1 MPPWWLVD
9 QTGVYLVLSKWSWT
23 TNATKLFFWCYR
35 KIVWLHRKLLTWV
48 YSYGGGLNR
57 KNRKLLTWVYSYG
70 GGLKVL
76 GDYQLNSIA
85 KRMVIVFVGCIH
97 PWCIFEGPG
106 VFATPGTAKLML
118 QRQITKIS
126 RAAWWPC
133 ACLQFASKVSA
144 VHELEMGVIPGVSLE
159 GARAAFTATLNRPS
173 RIIMR
178 FGCHF
183 LHILHD
189 GLPWVSGC

>member
-1 MPPWWLVD
+1 MELDHQCNQTIFLMLQMASVDLSLFLWWWIE
-9 QTGVYLVLSKWSWT
+9 GVGRLPTEQHCKKDGDS
-23 TNATKLFFWCYR
+23 FC
-35 KIVWLHRKLLTWV
+35 WV
-48 YSYGGGLNR
+48 YTS
-57 KNRKLLTWVYSYG
+57 
-70 GGLKVL
+70 
-76 GDYQLNSIA
+76 
-85 KRMVIVFVGCIH
+85 MVHIWRAWSFCD
-97 PWCIFEGPG
+97 
-106 VFATPGTAKLML
+106 PGTAKLTL